1 MKHERIATLKVR
13 RGEIMARFEEENC
26 HYEEKVCKDCAMRYA
41 TGETAHQGAKLHMA
55 LMKARALRETIK
67 EFMRQPML
75 F

>member
-1 MKHERIATLKVR
+1 
-13 RGEIMARFEEENC
+13 MARFDSDNSL
-26 HYEEKVCKDCAMRYA
+26 YEEKVCKDCAMRYA
-41 TGETAHQGAKLHMA
+41 TGEQAHLGAKLHMA